1 MEVFHPSQREA
12 LGLNKNLSIPVT
24 VALRMHTHTETKC
37 MGKTEIERAP
47 GRKNETNRGE
57 TWE

>member
-24 VALRMHTHTETKC
+24 IASHTHAYSQFSKVHVCERDKVYGEDRDREGIRQTE
-37 MGKTEIERAP
+37 
-47 GRKNETNRGE
+47 
-57 TWE
+57 